1 MTHYDEFF
9 KEQYDRIQQK
19 LDLLTAKVMFNQQF
33 PEDTFIDN
41 PKFMQLMGISAKTAQ
56 SWRHNGVVSYSQI
69 GSKIYY
75 RLSDIRRL
83 LDRYHVKSTL
93 ED

>member
-1 MTHYDEFF
+1 M
-9 KEQYDRIQQK
+9 
-19 LDLLTAKVMFNQQF
+19 DLLTAKVMFNQQF

-56 SWRHNGVVSYSQI
+56 SWRDNGVVSYSQI

-93 ED
+93 EE

>member
-56 SWRHNGVVSYSQI
+56 SWRDKGIIGFSQI
-69 GSKIYY
+69 NSKIYY
-75 RLSDIRRL
+75 KFSDIRKL
-83 LDRYHVKSTL
+83 LDRYHVKSTF
-93 ED
+93 EE